1 MQNLERRNNFY
12 DSNPSYISTKYQ
24 SNQNYKNSSRL
35 YNRMASPYFGN
46 TPTPENAKNTKS
58 PKISHTNYNQNQ
70 LIHNKQNLP
79 SNIYNTNFSKLNS
92 QSNPSL
98 NYKHTPKYFSP
109 FPIYKSNN
117 ENINYSNLNQ
127 KPITSIKNPNNINM
141 SNNNTLN
148 IALQGQNY
156 NLKKTIKKKTLILD
170 LDETLVHS
178 GFHPFNR
185 KSDFTLNITVEGK
198 NHTIYVLKRPY
209 VDEFLSEISPFFDI
223 IIFTASISEYASP
236 LLDELDKDKLTYGR
250 KFRQDC
256 LFNNG
261 LYLKDLKNIGK
272 DLKDVIIIDNNPVSY
287 ALNQDNGIPILTW
300 YEDLND
306 EELINLIPLLKYLST
321 VDDVRPIIRRI
332 VNMQKNEIKFDVV
345 EELIKDKINENNN
358 YKKMIYETNDNYNED
373 EVKNEYE
380 DNKKDDYININNF
393 RNENEYGNHYKNEK
407 TDKYES
413 NKYFNNNDKLSF
425 LNNNNKNN
433 YYVNYKNQ
441 NENINNNK
449 YRNYL
454 VNENLYKYN
463 NNIHD
468 SLSNMSYNEIQN
480 EGKTDN
486 INNNDLNIKRNQE
499 IINENN
505 INKKNYECKNEAY
518 NIQNYN
524 MHNEFNDIKRYYNY
538 NNKDNIRSN
547 SNEYNIN
554 NYDNRT
560 SNNEYNNQNHNI
572 KRNNQYYNYKNY
584 SNGNNIPLIKKDEIM
599 DNQINQNEL
608 SSEKNKIKYFNSYN
622 AEDINQKYHNILN
635 NENKMDMNM
644 NDNYQEQKKPNN
656 YYNRSFTPNINMQKK
671 SISFYNNRK
680 NGLNN
685 FNSQKLIEEN
695 NELFNKEYNIEMNN
709 QIKSNESEQINDNK
723 NIIHFNN
730 NRNNNNYNDYLKTNN
745 YLIKNDNYL
754 ENITKQKKEKD
765 NYNDYYLKSYQQ
777 SLLRAN
783 RANSYNYNKINPKSN
798 SIYNKNVNI
807 NNNEIYQNDNTTGNY
822 NQNYNNINNINRNNN
837 TQNNIKN
844 KRSMKYYFNNNIYSD
859 NDNKKNEPKINNYM
873 NINNNLSKNKLLLN
887 NYNNGNNYFNK
898 DKNSDKNIQ
907 NDNEKETF
915 KTIENKKYIMNT
927 ESHLYNPQN
936 NYNINEI
943 IDDNNN
949 YHNYLKRNTNRQQN
963 QNINYFNNKN
973 INNKIPE
980 EKDNIKNKTISNDE
994 LIKKQRYNFPRYYI
1008 NKEGNNKINLPD
1020 ATSNNDSLNY
1030 RKQRINT
1037 EIEKNKYKSD
1047 IKNNI
1052 KVKEINS
1059 NYNNLRNYKKDNYTN
1074 KYIYHDKTNYIIKTE
1089 SHKNLGFKNNNNDM
1103 NNDLKN
1109 DYYNYLQSFNES
1121 SVRDLTQQ
1129 KNRIIKNIDSN
1140 MIHSDIYNLYKNFGN
1155 DRIIGNYDTLNE
1167 RKNIN
1172 VDNNFNN
1179 LNINNCNYYNT
1190 LIDNKNNNNND
1201 KFYDNNEI
1209 EDENNEII
1217 KKMNRSS
1224 SYFHPRKTFNTVFN
1238 LDNRDKNQD
1247 NNYKLSPY
1255 IKENEF
1261 RNNNIYNNYNEKNKY
1276 NNSFIPN
1283 TINRT
1288 NSLKSKFFNNI
1299 EYDDYH

>member
-12 DSNPSYISTKYQ
+12 DSNPSYISSQYA
-24 SNQNYKNSSRL
+24 SNQNYKSSSRL
-35 YNRMASPYFGN
+35 YNRMSSPYLGN
-46 TPTPENAKNTKS
+46 TPSPENAKNTKS
-58 PKISHTNYNQNQ
+58 PNISHVNFNQYQ
-70 LIHNKQNLP
+70 LIHNKQSLP
-79 SNIYNTNFSKLNS
+79 SNIYNTNFSKPNS
-92 QSNPSL
+92 QSNPNL

-109 FPIYKSNN
+109 FPIPKSNI
-117 ENINYSNLNQ
+117 ENINYSNLNI
-127 KPITSIKNPNNINM
+127 KPSTTIKNQNKMNI
-141 SNNNTLN
+141 SNNNTSN
-148 IALQGQNY
+148 RALKGQNY
-156 NLKKTIKKKTLILD
+156 NLKKSIKKKTLILD

-178 GFHPFNR
+178 GFHPFDR

-209 VDEFLSEISPFFDI
+209 VDEFLSEISPFFDV

-236 LLDELDKDKLTYGR
+236 VLDKLDKDKLTYGR

-287 ALNQDNGIPILTW
+287 VLNQDNGIPILTW

-321 VDDVRPIIRRI
+321 VDDVRPIIRKI
-332 VNMQKNEIKFDVV
+332 VNRQKNEIKFDVV
-345 EELIKDKINENNN
+345 EELIKVKINENNN

-373 EVKNEYE
+373 EMKNEYE
-380 DNKKDDYININNF
+380 DNKKDDYININKY
-393 RNENEYGNHYKNEK
+393 RNENEYDIQYKNEK
-407 TDKYES
+407 LDKYEN
-413 NKYFNNNDKLSF
+413 NKYFNNNEKISYLD
-425 LNNNNKNN
+425 NNKNN
-433 YYVNYKNQ
+433 YYANYK

-454 VNENLYKYN
+454 VSENLYKYN

-486 INNNDLNIKRNQE
+486 INDNDLNMKRNQE
-499 IINENN
+499 IINGNN
-505 INKKNYECKNEAY
+505 INQKNYEYKGETY
-518 NIQNYN
+518 NIKNYN
-524 MHNEFNDIKRYYNY
+524 MHNEFNGIKRNYNY

-560 SNNEYNNQNHNI
+560 LNSEYNNQNQNI
-572 KRNNQYYNYKNY
+572 KRNNEYYGYKNY
-584 SNGNNIPLIKKDEIM
+584 DNGKNIPLIKTNELI
-599 DNQINQNEL
+599 DNQINENEI
-608 SSEKNKIKYFNSYN
+608 SSEKNKMKYFNRYN
-622 AEDINQKYHNILN
+622 AEDINQNYHNILN
-635 NENKMDMNM
+635 NENKMNMDMN
-644 NDNYQEQKKPNN
+644 DKYQEQKKSKN

-671 SISFYNNRK
+671 SISFYNNK

-685 FNSQKLIEEN
+685 FSSQKLIEEN
-695 NELFNKEYNIEMNN
+695 NELINKEYNIENNN
-709 QIKSNESEQINDNK
+709 QIKNNEPKQINDNK

-730 NRNNNNYNDYLKTNN
+730 NSNINNNNYNDYLKSNN

-783 RANSYNYNKINPKSN
+783 RANSYNYNKTNSKSN
-798 SIYNKNVNI
+798 PIYNKNINI
-807 NNNEIYQNDNTTGNY
+807 NNLDIYKNDNTTGNY
-822 NQNYNNINNINRNNN
+822 NQNYININNINRNNN
-837 TQNNIKN
+837 TQNNINN
-844 KRSMKYYFNNNIYSD
+844 KRSMNYYFNNNICCD
-859 NDNKKNEPKINNYM
+859 NDNNKNEPKINNYM
-873 NINNNLSKNKLLLN
+873 NTNDNLSKNKLLLN
-887 NYNNGNNYFNK
+887 NYNNSNNYFNK
-898 DKNSDKNIQ
+898 DKNNDKNIQ
-907 NDNEKETF
+907 NDNDKETF

-927 ESHLYNPQN
+927 ESRLYNPQN
-936 NYNINEI
+936 NYYINEI
-943 IDDNNN
+943 IDDKYN
-949 YHNYLKRNTNRQQN
+949 YQNYLKRNNNRQQN
-963 QNINYFNNKN
+963 QNINYFNDKN

-980 EKDNIKNKTISNDE
+980 EKDNIKNNTISNDE

-1008 NKEGNNKINLPD
+1008 NKEGYNKINLPNV
-1020 ATSNNDSLNY
+1020 TSNNDSLNF

-1047 IKNNI
+1047 IKDDI
-1052 KVKEINS
+1052 KDKEINS
-1059 NYNNLRNYKKDNYTN
+1059 NYNNIRNYRKDNYAN
-1074 KYIYHDKTNYIIKTE
+1074 KYIYNDKTNNIIKTQ
-1089 SHKNLGFKNNNNDM
+1089 SHKNLDFKNNNYHM
-1103 NNDLKN
+1103 NNDFKN

-1121 SVRDLTQQ
+1121 NVRELTQQ
-1129 KNRIIKNIDSN
+1129 KNRITKNIDSN
-1140 MIHSDIYNLYKNFGN
+1140 MIHSDSFNLYNNFGN
-1155 DRIIGNYDTLNE
+1155 DRINGNYNNLNE
-1167 RKNIN
+1167 NKNIN

-1179 LNINNCNYYNT
+1179 LNINNYNAYNT
-1190 LIDNKNNNNND
+1190 IIDSSKNNND
-1201 KFYDNNEI
+1201 KFYDNNEV

-1224 SYFHPRKTFNTVFN
+1224 SYFHPRTAFNTLFN
-1238 LDNRDKNQD
+1238 LDNRDKIQN

-1261 RNNNIYNNYNEKNKY
+1261 RNNNIYSNYNEKNIN

-1283 TINRT
+1283 TVNRT
-1288 NSLKSKFFNNI
+1288 SSLKSKYLNNYQ
-1299 EYDDYH
+1299 YDDYQ